1 MKLHNLKSTLLPV
14 QGEYISVDHYSIT
27 RDVNHMP
34 NCLYVCTSNQLL
46 HTSYPSIVTHNKVPK
61 LGLQIYISSY

>member
-1 MKLHNLKSTLLPV
+1 
-14 QGEYISVDHYSIT
+14 
-27 RDVNHMP
+27 MP

-61 LGLQIYISSY
+61 LGLHSKQLACAKLTYKQEKSVVA